1 MIFFLP
7 GRRGPAHFRLFGSQE
22 RLVDIIR
29 TAKLRLTSL
38 SVIFYSSS
46 RSLEGIII
54 AKMRPLRRSRRRT
67 EGRHKTYRVIEDL
80 HSLDTNAEIRYSEIR
95 KDKENPMEDVKP
107 YSTEIRSRGQLTIP
121 KRIREAGAMEEGQ
134 SVTIIP
140 IGDSLLV
147 TPKTLKLEDAKRE
160 LRKLLKSSGVTLKD
174 LIAGLEEA
182 RDHVYGDSY
191 GKKKA

>member
-1 MIFFLP
+1 
-7 GRRGPAHFRLFGSQE
+7 
-22 RLVDIIR
+22 
-29 TAKLRLTSL
+29 
-38 SVIFYSSS
+38 
-46 RSLEGIII
+46 
-54 AKMRPLRRSRRRT
+54 
-67 EGRHKTYRVIEDL
+67 
-80 HSLDTNAEIRYSEIR
+80 
-95 KDKENPMEDVKP
+95 MEDVKP